1 MSSGVCGYLP
11 FFLVAVVTVEWLSS
25 MPGLCEGCI
34 GKGETLKGFLM
45 SGRDLMGPV
54 FWRMWVRVLIAN
66 KTCGEWFQLIPAS
79 VLVPRPRR
87 EREMVLASSFV
98 LGEVSLRSLPLQYM
112 F

>member
-11 FFLVAVVTVEWLSS
+11 FFLVAIVTVEWLSS
-25 MPGLCEGCI
+25 MPGLCEGCV

-54 FWRMWVRVLIAN
+54 FRRMWSG
-66 KTCGEWFQLIPAS
+66 CS
-79 VLVPRPRR
+79 VLTRHV
-87 EREMVLASSFV
+87 ESGSSLF
-98 LGEVSLRSLPLQYM
+98 LPV